1 MAEIKVQIKAMET
14 GIGQLNSLKQEI
26 DGFDTKSPDVGD
38 CGGKTIAELEAIA
51 QLYKDLNKQMSTLV
65 ANTASFMTNVK
76 DSYVASDQKAAAS
89 MGSK

>member
-14 GIGQLNSLKQEI
+14 GIGKLNALKQEI
-26 DGFDTKSPDVGD
+26 DGFDTKSPDVSD
-38 CGGKTIAELEAIA
+38 CGGKTIGEMEAIA

-65 ANTASFMTNVK
+65 ANTAAFMTNVK

-89 MGSK
+89 MKSK